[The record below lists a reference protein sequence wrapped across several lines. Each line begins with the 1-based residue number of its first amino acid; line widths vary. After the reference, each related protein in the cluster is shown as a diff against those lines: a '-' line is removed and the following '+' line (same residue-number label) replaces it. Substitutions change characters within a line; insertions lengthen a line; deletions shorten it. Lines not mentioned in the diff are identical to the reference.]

1 MKSERNREQVFKS
14 IREEDESD
22 EEKGTPKQQSGRN
35 TGRRQSDHEED
46 IQGEIDIGNE
56 EKVSPLKRREFVGR
70 TQDSKSD
77 KTQNERNPENP
88 TVSLFSLTNSIK
100 EGELEVRLMDQ
111 DLNLEVNI
119 WDFLTI
125 PEQFLLKM
133 VTVIMNSVN
142 QSDQSNEK
150 FLKTLIGKRKRI
162 LFFNK
167 DLLEIATNED
177 NEVIFIF
184 YLENYRKE
192 NGYSNI

>member
-1 MKSERNREQVFKS
+1 MFKS
-14 IREEDESD
+14 IKEEDESD
-22 EEKGTPKQQSGRN
+22 DERATPKVQSGSGRN
-35 TGRRQSDHEED
+35 TGRRKSEKEED
-46 IQGEIDIGNE
+46 IQGEIDIGND

-70 TQDSKSD
+70 SPDIKVERAQS
-77 KTQNERNPENP
+77 ERNSENP
-88 TVSLFSLTNSIK
+88 TISLFSLTNAIK

-133 VTVIMNSVN
+133 VSVIMNSVN

-150 FLKTLIGKRKRI
+150 FLKSLISKRKRI

-167 DLLEIATNED
+167 DLLEVGSHEND
-177 NEVIFIF
+177 EVIIEYPPLIECF
-184 YLENYRKE
+184 E
-192 NGYSNI
+192 